1 MIPMLASSLRVYVRL
16 LKDGRACAQVFA
28 YCSAT
33 STVTLTIEAKPN
45 KINFI
50 SSGLYIEIEQMC
62 Y

>member
-1 MIPMLASSLRVYVRL
+1 MIPMRVYAYML
-16 LKDGRACAQVFA
+16 GCLKDRRACAQVVA

-33 STVTLTIEAKPN
+33 STVTLTIAAKPN

-50 SSGLYIEIEQMC
+50 SSGLYMEIEQMC